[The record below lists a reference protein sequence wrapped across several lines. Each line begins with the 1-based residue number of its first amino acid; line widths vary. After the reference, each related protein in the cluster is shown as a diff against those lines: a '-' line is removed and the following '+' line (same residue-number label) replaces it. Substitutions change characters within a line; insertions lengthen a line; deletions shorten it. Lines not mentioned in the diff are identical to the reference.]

1 MKIYKD
7 RKNSLVKKIDT
18 LNHEHKKDV
27 PAIDDLLSKKEK
39 TLSNIDLNIKRCS
52 NRINTLEKSLLP
64 RNRELEMIEDRNKNN
79 LLDVEDLKIEKKNVD
94 SKIKNSIGAIR
105 KIKKVIKHDTKK
117 INSEKIKNEN
127 SIQNLKLNL
136 EQNKKSVETLR
147 KDLENSIRIKDSLTD
162 ELKSQIKEKDKIKA
176 KIDTV
181 KNRLDSSKDLKKLMI
196 EHKSLEEEVK
206 NMNLKLNQFHEN
218 FSALSAGLNEL
229 KQINQENIVPIEKDI
244 LDKEYEVLKDI
255 DWMKENEKTIKD
267 YTLRI
272 KQAPSKLKSL
282 DIQYKNQNRMK
293 FKLELKLKESIRN
306 LEMLKKRSEMFDSSM
321 M

>member
-1 MKIYKD
+1 
-7 RKNSLVKKIDT
+7 
-18 LNHEHKKDV
+18 
-27 PAIDDLLSKKEK
+27 
-39 TLSNIDLNIKRCS
+39 
-52 NRINTLEKSLLP
+52 
-64 RNRELEMIEDRNKNN
+64 MIEDRNKND
-79 LLDVEDLKIEKKNVD
+79 LLDLEDLKIEKKNVD
-94 SKIKNSIGAIR
+94 SKINNSIGAIR
-105 KIKKVIKHDTKK
+105 KIKKTIKHDTKK

-136 EQNKKSVETLR
+136 EQNNKSAESLR
-147 KDLENSIRIKDSLTD
+147 KDLENSIQIKGSLTN
-162 ELKSQIKEKDKIKA
+162 ELKSKIKEKDKIKD
-176 KIDTV
+176 KIGTV
-181 KNRLDSSKDLKKLMI
+181 KNRLDSSKDLKKLIM
-196 EHKSLEEEVK
+196 EHKSLEKEVK

-229 KQINQENIVPIEKDI
+229 KQINQENIAPIEKNI

-255 DWMKENEKTIKD
+255 DGMKENEKAIKD

-282 DIQYKNQNRMK
+282 DIQYKDQNRTK
-293 FKLELKLKESIRN
+293 FKLELKLKESIRS